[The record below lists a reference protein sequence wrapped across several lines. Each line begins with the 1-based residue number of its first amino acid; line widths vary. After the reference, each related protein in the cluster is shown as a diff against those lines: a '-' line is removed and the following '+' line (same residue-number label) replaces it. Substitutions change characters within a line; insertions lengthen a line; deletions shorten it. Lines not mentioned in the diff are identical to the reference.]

1 MIKEEKMADLEKQ
14 ALLEIKFFL
23 SSKEDD

>member
-1 MIKEEKMADLEKQ
+1 MIEEEKIADLEKQ
-14 ALLEIKFFL
+14 ALLEIEFFL